1 VTVRFICF
9 VYKDLF
15 IFIVVFAP
23 QGLGYILLVLLVAL
37 VRGGR
42 EGSLKGLGLRGC
54 MGRERGGEGMGG
66 GGMGRN

>member
-9 VYKDLF
+9 VYQDLF

-37 VRGGR
+37 VWGI
-42 EGSLKGLGLRGC
+42 
-54 MGRERGGEGMGG
+54 GG
-66 GGMGRN
+66 GGGRVKGREV